1 MEQPETL
8 AHRRGT
14 LEHPARLRAR
24 AAARRAGLG
33 RAHRLA
39 SDRTVSGKGADEP
52 AVALRCGSGAEPEQR
67 SIGMAL
73 EGRQNG
79 KRLEI
84 RLPARALAVIVG
96 QFAGEH
102 APQPTG
108 LARREPKEAQVQLV
122 VPIT

>member
-1 MEQPETL
+1 
-8 AHRRGT
+8 
-14 LEHPARLRAR
+14 
-24 AAARRAGLG
+24 
-33 RAHRLA
+33 
-39 SDRTVSGKGADEP
+39 
-52 AVALRCGSGAEPEQR
+52 
-67 SIGMAL
+67 MAL

-108 LARREPKEAQVQLV
+108 LARRGPKEAQVQVV